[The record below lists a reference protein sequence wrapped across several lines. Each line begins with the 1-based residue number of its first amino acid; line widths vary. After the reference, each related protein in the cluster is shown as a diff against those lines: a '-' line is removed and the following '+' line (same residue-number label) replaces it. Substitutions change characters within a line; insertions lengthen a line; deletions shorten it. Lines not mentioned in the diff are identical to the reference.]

1 VFFRQKEKLRKQYN
15 QELVN
20 ELEQLRKNWVNQSSL
35 LERSLDPSED
45 AIIQTKLAELKYFYL
60 FKEAKKRKVTIR
72 R

>member
-20 ELEQLRKNWVNQSSL
+20 ELEQLRKNWLNQSSL

>member
-1 VFFRQKEKLRKQYN
+1 VFFRQKEKLRKKYN

>member
-15 QELVN
+15 QELVD
-20 ELEQLRKNWVNQSSL
+20 ELEQLRKNWVNQLSL